1 MIFQKKALSTKNKYL
16 FKLGPNTL
24 DHTTN
29 YTYLGLVINASGSF
43 TTGLHALRD
52 KARSVFYTVYRTIN
66 KYQPPIKTW
75 LKIIDAIITPILL
88 YGSEIWGPS
97 LLLSKKK
104 NGTRLN

>member
-24 DHTTN
+24 DH
-29 YTYLGLVINASGSF
+29 TYLGLVINASGSF

-75 LKIIDAIITPILL
+75 LKIINAIITPILL
-88 YGSEIWGPS
+88 HG
-97 LLLSKKK
+97 
-104 NGTRLN
+104 